1 MTRTTTCRLL
11 ATLAVL
17 GIALGG
23 CTASSIKFAPS
34 AKTAAAATSV
44 MSGSSGAA
52 PIPAVRS
59 TASLAP
65 LPPGA
70 ASAYVALPQAGAG
83 VEGLISEY
91 ASAYAVPESLVRRV
105 VHRESKGNPGAKNG
119 PYMGLMQIRTD
130 TAQSMGYRGGSSG
143 LLDARTNLQYG
154 VKYLRGA
161 YLVADG
167 DEDRAMKL
175 YASGYYYHAKA
186 KGLLEE
192 TGLR

>member
-1 MTRTTTCRLL
+1 M
-11 ATLAVL
+11 LAVI

-44 MSGSSGAA
+44 MSGATGAA

-59 TASLAP
+59 TASLGA
-65 LPPGA
+65 LPPGSA
-70 ASAYVALPQAGAG
+70 TSAYVALPQASAG

-91 ASAYAVPESLVRRV
+91 ATAYAVPESLVRRV
-105 VHRESKGNPGAKNG
+105 VHRESKGNPGARNG

-130 TAQSMGYRGGSSG
+130 TAQSMGYQGGSSG

-161 YLVADG
+161 YIVADG

-186 KGLLEE
+186 RGLLEE